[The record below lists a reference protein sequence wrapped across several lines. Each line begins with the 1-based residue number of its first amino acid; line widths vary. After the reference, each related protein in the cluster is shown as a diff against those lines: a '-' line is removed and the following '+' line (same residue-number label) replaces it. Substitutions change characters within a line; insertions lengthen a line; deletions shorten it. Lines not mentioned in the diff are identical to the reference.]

1 MQMDVGPL
9 GSPPRM
15 RGKGL
20 VGFELDIRIRITPAC
35 AGKSLSPA
43 PEKALPGDHPR
54 MCGEKFN
61 CNPGSPQH
69 WGSPPHMRGKA
80 KIFRRWSAEMGI
92 TPAYAG
98 KSARILK
105 RRTEKRNH
113 PRVCGEKAVCSAV
126 ARQRLGSP
134 PRMRGK
140 AYKHFSS
147 SNTTGITPA
156 YAGKSCPFL
165 RRTSPRRDHPRVCGE
180 KIWLSSVCVHASGS
194 PPRMRGK
201 VPGLLLQHLTHGI
214 TPAYAGKSIHALLCV
229 PAA

>member
-1 MQMDVGPL
+1 MRRLPL
-9 GSPPRM
+9 RSPPRM
-15 RGKGL
+15 RGK
-20 VGFELDIRIRITPAC
+20 VIVRSRNAVQI
-35 AGKSLSPA
+35 
-43 PEKALPGDHPR
+43 
-54 MCGEKFN
+54 
-61 CNPGSPQH
+61 
-69 WGSPPHMRGKA
+69 
-80 KIFRRWSAEMGI
+80 GI

-105 RRTEKRNH
+105 RRTEKRDH
-113 PRVCGEKAVCSAV
+113 PRVCGEKSLVMRWMS
-126 ARQRLGSP
+126 RSMGSP

-140 AYKHFSS
+140 ASCVWIFARLI
-147 SNTTGITPA
+147 GITPA

-214 TPAYAGKSIHALLCV
+214 TPAYAGKSLWLFQGLGPRQDHPRVCGEKSFKTSTSCGYKGS
-229 PAA
+229 PPRMRGKGGS